1 MGCSRPSKAA
11 CWVTLL
17 LFQILLTTGFGQTPK
32 LRPLEPKKPPG
43 IKVTPQTIIARQ
55 LPMSDLERR
64 RHQFT
69 VEHERSRFCS
79 DEISRFSP
87 AEHQAAAYV
96 NSTLRDYFERH
107 RNSVGFGPTLPFYAA
122 KREIETNELFHFL
135 RRMPKGALL
144 HAHLSAV
151 GRMDW
156 VISQALATPN
166 CYVRW
171 PADPRNRGKL
181 KIIAPGEN
189 KQDFV
194 LVSEKMAEFSARGE
208 SFSNALRAALTLDA
222 DNAGTERQIWRE
234 FDSLF
239 DRTGDFISHPSLFTH
254 YLLDAFQTLWDD
266 KVYYVELRD
275 SLGGWDSASS
285 EAVERRIQ
293 QIKAARR
300 MMQARHSQ
308 FDCRIIVAGYRGDSD
323 NVINKYNQ
331 ARRLQMQHPDLIA
344 GFDLIGE
351 ESGQG
356 LPIGKANRTALNQF
370 SDLQSYFATNVPTVS
385 LPFYLHDGESAWAD
399 NDNLFDAILFR
410 TPRIGHAFNL
420 FRYPSLITLVKSN
433 NVALE
438 ICPISN
444 QLLGLTPDLRTHP
457 AAGYLNAGIQCTL
470 SSDDPLYFGNDGL
483 SYDFWVALTA
493 WNLDLGAL
501 KKLARNSITHST
513 LGASSKAIVMNHWET
528 EWNKFIT
535 QFVTDIQKST
545 ERSVSI
551 R

>member
-1 MGCSRPSKAA
+1 
-11 CWVTLL
+11 
-17 LFQILLTTGFGQTPK
+17 
-32 LRPLEPKKPPG
+32 
-43 IKVTPQTIIARQ
+43 
-55 LPMSDLERR
+55 
-64 RHQFT
+64 
-69 VEHERSRFCS
+69 
-79 DEISRFSP
+79 
-87 AEHQAAAYV
+87 
-96 NSTLRDYFERH
+96 
-107 RNSVGFGPTLPFYAA
+107 
-122 KREIETNELFHFL
+122 
-135 RRMPKGALL
+135 
-144 HAHLSAV
+144 
-151 GRMDW
+151 
-156 VISQALATPN
+156 
-166 CYVRW
+166 
-171 PADPRNRGKL
+171 
-181 KIIAPGEN
+181 
-189 KQDFV
+189 
-194 LVSEKMAEFSARGE
+194 
-208 SFSNALRAALTLDA
+208 LDA
-222 DNAGTERQIWRE
+222 DNAGTDRQLWRE
-234 FDSLF
+234 FDPLF
-239 DRTGDFISHPSLFTH
+239 DRTGEFIAHPLIFTN
-254 YLLDAFQTLWDD
+254 YLLDAFQALWDD

-275 SLGGWDSASS
+275 SLGGWEPTNS

-300 MMQARHSQ
+300 MMQASRPQ
-308 FDCRIIVAGYRGDSD
+308 FDCRIIVAGYRGDAD

-331 ARRLQMQHPDLIA
+331 ARSLQIRHPDLIA

-356 LPIGKANRTALNQF
+356 LPIGKDNRTALNEF

-385 LPFYLHDGESAWAD
+385 LPFYLHDGESPWAD

-420 FRYPSLITLVKSN
+420 FRYPSLIPLVKSN

-501 KKLARNSITHST
+501 KRLARNSITYST
-513 LGASSKAIVMNHWET
+513 LDPRANASLMIYWEN
-528 EWNKFIT
+528 EWQRFIT
-535 QFVTDIQKST
+535 QFVTDTQKST